1 MLCVFALSS
10 SDRMKMDEWISGKYV
25 TANVQTT
32 PLGIGSIMRH
42 IPRENEDK
50 LHQLIMEFFIGNE
63 ILYKRW
69 LRFYNPDRYAST
81 GRSLE
86 CPPSPIYYASIW
98 GLQRET
104 EQLALLGADVNAK
117 GGDFGIPL
125 QAASY
130 NGHRQIV
137 EILLKNG
144 ADVDNRLGEL
154 GEFSNPLQDASFRGH
169 QQIVE
174 VLSKHAAD
182 INATR
187 GRRGNPLHAVSSQ
200 GHQQIVKVLLQHG
213 ADIDGKGG
221 RYASPLS
228 AALMEGHQPVV
239 EIILRHG
246 ADLNSVSSLRGW
258 TALHVVSFI
267 GHMEA
272 VKLLLE
278 KGADITVRDHE
289 GRTPLHLA
297 MDKGHLEV
305 VKLLLE
311 RGADIPVGR

>member
-63 ILYKRW
+63 ILNKRW

-81 GRSLE
+81 GRNLE

-104 EQLALLGADVNAK
+104 EQLALLGADVNAM
-117 GGDFGIPL
+117 GGDFGTLL

-144 ADVDNRLGEL
+144 ADVDNRLGDRR
-154 GEFSNPLQDASFRGH
+154 EFSNTLQAASFRGH

-174 VLSKHAAD
+174 VLSKHGAD
-182 INATR
+182 HGDDVNAK
-187 GRRGNPLHAVSSQ
+187 GQSGNPL
-200 GHQQIVKVLLQHG
+200 L
-213 ADIDGKGG
+213 
-221 RYASPLS
+221 

-239 EIILRHG
+239 EILLRHG